1 MDIKDDEF
9 DDGFRLDNDGRD
21 RIGGGGTAHVGAP
34 RGLNAA
40 KQIFA
45 KSNRKRLGF
54 SILAGLGLIAAVI
67 WAVYSVNNTD
77 APQGGQVG
85 VTRAGRMPAT
95 AQNGAATLQQQE
107 MAQDYNNRVLP
118 EEQRANPAA
127 HPMMVTEPTPDR
139 QINENPY
146 ETKSDFKSPEKVSEI
161 GSTQH
166 GQPSTAKAASKQPV
180 DYKSTD
186 DLIQKLV
193 ANEDEAPKALKVD
206 WNYASADRSA
216 KVQKNNS
223 DGAGADGAENAET
236 TEPKCTVVQRAG
248 QTEFATPDFAVNSDI
263 GGDVSFTIRSG
274 PNANSQLMGKFE
286 RKDVW
291 LRIQLDKMVTKTE
304 TLKTNAIA
312 LDINTSM
319 SAVEGDLDSHI
330 LYRYGWW
337 GVGTVLKAI
346 GEAARSN
353 GNQSVIIADGAVVT
367 TTAQDT
373 AREMKM
379 ALGSLG
385 NDMGSAFQER
395 LKRPITVSLKK
406 TDQVG
411 IFFLDDV
418 CSRKVKSR

>member
-9 DDGFRLDNDGRD
+9 DDGFRLDTDGSD
-21 RIGGGGTAHVGAP
+21 RIGGGTAHVGAP

-45 KSNRKRLGF
+45 KSNRKRLYLYLF
-54 SILAGLGLIAAVI
+54 AGLVLVGAVI
-67 WAVYSVNNTD
+67 WAVYTVSTTD
-77 APQGGQVG
+77 APQGGQAG

-95 AQNGAATLQQQE
+95 AQTGAASLEQKET
-107 MAQDYNNRVLP
+107 AQDYNNRVLP
-118 EEQRANPAA
+118 EEQRINPAA

-139 QINENPY
+139 QIDENPY
-146 ETKSDFKSPEKVSEI
+146 EPKSDLKSPGKVSEI
-161 GSTQH
+161 GTTQH
-166 GQPSTAKAASKQPV
+166 GQANTSRPTNKQAV
-180 DYKSTD
+180 DYKATD

-193 ANEDEAPKALKVD
+193 ENEDEAPKALKVD
-206 WNYASADRSA
+206 WSYAKADRA
-216 KVQKNNS
+216 GQVQKNRS
-223 DGAGADGAENAET
+223 DAIGSDEAAEPGTN
-236 TEPKCTVVQRAG
+236 EPKCTVVQRAG

-291 LRIQLDKMVTKTE
+291 LRIQLDKLVTKTE
-304 TLKTNAIA
+304 TLKANAIA

-353 GNQSVIIADGAVVT
+353 GNQSVIITDGAVVT